1 MPRPVPAGWA
11 LMAALALGAWTVGMD
26 AQAPEINRLFATA
39 NALYAEQRYAEA
51 VEVYRAVLSADP
63 SRGEARFF
71 LANALDNLFVPAR
84 RGQPANDRLLE
95 DARTHYATAATLL
108 VGPQQVVLLKRTLQF
123 LTALYGPDKLNRPD
137 EAEAV
142 VRQLVALDPSDI
154 SSYFGLARIHEEAGR
169 LADAEAVLLQAQ
181 AAAPEQASV
190 WSQTAQFF
198 NRQDRFD
205 EAMTAFA
212 HLTRLDPADP
222 QPFYQMAVFYEE
234 KVRKDAPLPSAQQA
248 HYLTAGMEAVDR
260 ALALRPDYFEALVYK
275 NLLLRHQARFA
286 PDPLAQRLMHEE
298 ADRLQR
304 QAIALRDRQAGSRRL
319 P

>member
-1 MPRPVPAGWA
+1 
-11 LMAALALGAWTVGMD
+11 MD
-26 AQAPEINRLFATA
+26 AQAPETDRLFATA

-63 SRGEARFF
+63 ALGEAHFF

-84 RGQPANDRLLE
+84 RGQPANDHLLE

-108 VGPQQVVLLKRTLQF
+108 VRPEQVVLLKRTLQF
-123 LTALYGPDKLNRPD
+123 LAALYARDKLNQPG
-137 EAEAV
+137 EAEAI

-154 SSYFGLARIHEEAGR
+154 TSYFGFARIHEEAGR

-181 AAAPEQASV
+181 AAAPEQAAV
-190 WSQTAQFF
+190 WLQTAQFF

-212 HLTRLDPADP
+212 RLTRLDPADP

-234 KVRKDAPLPSAQQA
+234 KVRKDASLRRAQQA
-248 HYLTAGMEAVDR
+248 DYLTAGMEAVDQ
-260 ALALRPDYFEALVYK
+260 ALALRPEYFEARVYK

-286 PDPLAQRLMHEE
+286 SDPQTQRLMLEE

-304 QAIALRDRQAGSRRL
+304 EAIALRDRQAGGRRL